1 MNDEDTTPRRP
12 DSSDDS
18 YQSRD
23 DQEISRGP
31 DLAPELPFGMSGITG
46 LLQRLASGAEED
58 RWSPDKQRMVARYLL
73 DLSRD
78 YWMNGDEVAF
88 CRQLAAA

>member
-1 MNDEDTTPRRP
+1 MNDENTTPRRP
-12 DSSDDS
+12 DSSDDPREI
-18 YQSRD
+18 RD
-23 DQEISRGP
+23 DRTISGNA
-31 DLAPELPFGMSGITG
+31 DLSPELPFGMSGITG
-46 LLQRLASGAEED
+46 LLQRLATGVEEE

-73 DLSRD
+73 DLSKD

>member
-1 MNDEDTTPRRP
+1 
-12 DSSDDS
+12 
-18 YQSRD
+18 
-23 DQEISRGP
+23 
-31 DLAPELPFGMSGITG
+31 MSGITG
-46 LLQRLASGAEED
+46 LLQRLATGVEEE

-73 DLSRD
+73 DLSKD

>member
-1 MNDEDTTPRRP
+1 MNDENTTPRRP
-12 DSSDDS
+12 DSSDDT
-18 YQSRD
+18 YRAQD
-23 DQEISRGP
+23 DQEISGNAN
-31 DLAPELPFGMSGITG
+31 LAPELPFGMSGITG
-46 LLQRLASGAEED
+46 LLQRLASGVEEE

-73 DLSRD
+73 DLSKD

>member
-1 MNDEDTTPRRP
+1 MNDENTTPRRP

-18 YQSRD
+18 HRYDEHQTFSN
-23 DQEISRGP
+23 GA

-46 LLQRLASGAEED
+46 LLQRLATGVEEE

-78 YWMNGDEVAF
+78 YWLNGDEVAF
-88 CRQLAAA
+88 CRHLAAA